1 METPVVTTPPEPL
14 VASYWACTPR
24 SVSRARHCLRA
35 VLWKWGLGDLAEVAE
50 LVLTELV
57 TNSVQ
62 HARVRGRLIE
72 TRFVREGEGVRLEV
86 HDASSRRP
94 EVHRAGADDE
104 RGRGLALVDALVGP
118 GSWGVSER
126 DGVGKLVWAY
136 VAVGG
141 GGT

>member
-1 METPVVTTPPEPL
+1 M
-14 VASYWACTPR
+14 SR
-24 SVSRARHCLRA
+24 SRHCLRA

-72 TRFVREGEGVRLEV
+72 TRFVREGDGVRLEV

-94 EVHRAGADDE
+94 EAHRTGAEDE

-118 GSWGVSER
+118 GCWGVSER
-126 DGVGKLVWAY
+126 DGVGKLVWAF
-136 VAVGG
+136 VTASGDS
-141 GGT
+141 T